1 MLREAINTVFVEGI
15 LSEVD
20 VTEKSFAR
28 DGKNTDAIS
37 GTFKVLVEREVN
49 GELDVN
55 EVPFTVFATK
65 YTKAGNI
72 NPAYESIEALKTYT
86 SIAAC
91 GSKEDAD
98 RVRISKGRIQ
108 MNAFYSVSGQ
118 LINQPRVS
126 TSFISKVTKDFTPKA
141 DFELEFFVSRIE
153 PAIDKDGVEV
163 TPRKLNVTAIV
174 PMYGGKVQEVP
185 LVTTN
190 PNVVNAIERYWEV
203 GKTYRANGRL
213 NFKSEIKEVIQ
224 EVDFGEPVKKNVT
237 VSLHEF
243 AITGGSQASIDEDFA
258 FSVDDVRSAMAE
270 RKAILEEQKNKPKKT
285 SPAPAN
291 QTTISRGLDLGF

>member
-1 MLREAINTVFVEGI
+1 MLREATNTIFVEGI

-20 VTEKSFAR
+20 ITERSFAR

-55 EVPFTVFATK
+55 EIPFSVFATK
-65 YTKAGNI
+65 YTKAGNS
-72 NPAYESIEALKTYT
+72 NPAYESIEALKSFT

-108 MNAFYSVSGQ
+108 MNAFYSNSGQ
-118 LINQPRVS
+118 LVNQVRVS
-126 TSFISKVTKDFTPKA
+126 TSFVSKVTNNFNPRA
-141 DFELEFFVSRIE
+141 EFELEFFVSKIE
-153 PAIDKDGVEV
+153 PAVDRDGVELN
-163 TPRKLNVTAIV
+163 PKKLNVTAIV

-190 PNVVNAIERYWEV
+190 PNVVNAIERYWEI

-213 NFKSEIKEVIQ
+213 NFKSEVKEIAQ
-224 EVDFGEPVKKNVT
+224 EVDFGEPVKKSIT
-237 VSLHEF
+237 ISLHEF
-243 AITGGSQASIDEDFA
+243 AITGGSQAPVDEDYA
-258 FSVDDVRSAMAE
+258 FGIDDIRTAMAE
-270 RKAILEEQKNKPKKT
+270 RKASLEEQKNKPKKT
-285 SPAPAN
+285 APAPAG
-291 QTTISRGLDLGF
+291 QTSFSKGIDLGF